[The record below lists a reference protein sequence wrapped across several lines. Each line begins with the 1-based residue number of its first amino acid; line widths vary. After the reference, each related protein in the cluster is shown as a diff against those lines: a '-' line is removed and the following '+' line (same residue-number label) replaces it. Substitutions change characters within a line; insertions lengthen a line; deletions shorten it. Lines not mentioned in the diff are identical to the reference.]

1 MSNLVAFTP
10 ENEIETL
17 IANAKRGAIPIEDVL
32 ARLPQVD
39 LFVSSKREIQ
49 IGGGFEPLLLGT
61 AQSPLVA
68 AFTAESRPALHKQV
82 ADYYFSMR
90 GVEFFSGVPER
101 YGVILNPGYE
111 AQLILANDVVA
122 GIRAE

>member
-1 MSNLVAFTP
+1 MSSLVAFTP

-17 IANAKRGAIPIEDVL
+17 IANAKRGAIPIADVL

-39 LFVSSKREIQ
+39 LFVSSKSEVQ
-49 IGGGFEPLLLGT
+49 IGGGFEPLLLGD

-82 ADYYFSMR
+82 ADYYFLMR

-101 YGVILNPGYE
+101 YGVILNPGYT
-111 AQLILANDVVA
+111 AQLILAKHVVA
-122 GIRAE
+122 GMREV

>member
-17 IANAKRGAIPIEDVL
+17 IANAKRGAIPMEDVL
-32 ARLPQVD
+32 ARLPEVD

-68 AFTAESRPALHKQV
+68 AFTAASRPALHRQV

-90 GVEFFSGVPER
+90 GVEFFSGIPAR
-101 YGVILNPGYE
+101 YGVILNPGYS
-111 AQLILANDVVA
+111 AQLILAEHVVV
-122 GIRAE
+122 GMREG